1 MAAEGPL
8 PIGAGRIGLDVPYFF
23 PFRGL
28 VIGANHIQ
36 SRQRSGPTFRLA
48 SGCGRTLATLPVF
61 PDNRP
66 TQRYRY
72 RQPVSRLGL
81 SFQGV
86 GLKSRFLLHA

>member
-36 SRQRSGPTFRLA
+36 SRQRSGSTFRLA
-48 SGCGRTLATLPVF
+48 SGCRRTLATLPVL

-66 TQRYRY
+66 TQRYRFDS
-72 RQPVSRLGL
+72 QLVVLVSHFKG
-81 SFQGV
+81 SD
-86 GLKSRFLLHA
+86 